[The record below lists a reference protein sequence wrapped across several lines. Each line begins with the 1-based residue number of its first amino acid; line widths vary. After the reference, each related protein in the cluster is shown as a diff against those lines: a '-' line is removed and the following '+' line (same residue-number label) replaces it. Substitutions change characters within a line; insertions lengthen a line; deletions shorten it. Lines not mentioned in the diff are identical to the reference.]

1 MTALNADGR
10 SPEPLHAYIAELKRL
25 GKDAFR
31 EAYGDAFLMFD
42 SGSVRGRGA
51 MAATTLEPRP
61 DDAGDEAT
69 APTSFEV
76 MPVRSRTGGSTVRV
90 GRIDDCDLIISD
102 QSVSSVHAIF
112 ERGDTGGLTLR
123 DNGSKNGTF
132 VDERLVAAPGRGEP
146 HPLRARHSLRFG
158 SLSAVFLDLDGFHE
172 MARMFDHEIR

>member
-1 MTALNADGR
+1 MTALKADGR
-10 SPEPLHAYIAELKRL
+10 SPEPLYAYIAELKRL
-25 GKDAFR
+25 GKNAFR
-31 EAYGDAFLMFD
+31 ESYGDAFLMLD
-42 SGSVRGRGA
+42 SGTVRGRGA

-61 DDAGDEAT
+61 DDADEAT

-76 MPVRSRTGGSTVRV
+76 MPVRSRTGDSVVRV

-102 QSVSSVHAIF
+102 QSVSSVHAVF
-112 ERGDTGGLTLR
+112 ERSDTGALTLR

-132 VDERLVAAPGRGEP
+132 VDERLVAAPGRGDP
-146 HPLRARHSLRFG
+146 QPLGARHALRFG